1 MSIVNGL
8 QSSAMAI
15 AAVSGWLCCAS
26 ALAQG
31 AGAYADKPI
40 TIIVASV
47 AGGSAGHPR
56 ISPH

>member
-40 TIIVASV
+40 TIIVAY
-47 AGGSAGHPR
+47 AAARSAGYPR
-56 ISPH
+56 IAPH